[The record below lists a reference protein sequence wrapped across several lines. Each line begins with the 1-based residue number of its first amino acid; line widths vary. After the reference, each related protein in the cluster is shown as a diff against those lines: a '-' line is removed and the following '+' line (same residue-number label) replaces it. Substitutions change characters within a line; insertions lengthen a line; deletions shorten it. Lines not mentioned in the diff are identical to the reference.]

1 MRRDGRIALRFLKRI
16 IACGVLLLAWSL
28 GTLPVQAHWADQA
41 VAEIK
46 VQAAQ
51 ARIVLTFP
59 TSLAIFA
66 DDDRNGQLSA
76 QEVRKHRAELETFFG
91 QHIRLGD
98 GAEPGALAVEPVPTG
113 DIKPGPGTHSTLLLA
128 YHWVKIVQTLAI
140 PYDLFVPGVSPARC
154 IGTIV
159 FPDQVRHILFAPQR
173 QTLTPR
179 PGAIALL

>member
-1 MRRDGRIALRFLKRI
+1 MRPSGSIALRILKRI

-46 VQAAQ
+46 VEAAQ

-76 QEVRKHRAELETFFG
+76 QEVREHRAELETFFS
-91 QHIRLGD
+91 QHLRLAH
-98 GAEPGALAVEPVPTG
+98 GADAGALGVEPVPTG
-113 DIKPGPGTHSTLLLA
+113 DIKPGPGTPSRLLVD
-128 YHWVKIVQTLAI
+128 YHWVTL
-140 PYDLFVPGVSPARC
+140 VP
-154 IGTIV
+154 T
-159 FPDQVRHILFAPQR
+159 
-173 QTLTPR
+173 
-179 PGAIALL
+179 

>member
-1 MRRDGRIALRFLKRI
+1 MRGDGGIAPRILKRI
-16 IACGVLLLAWSL
+16 IACGALLLPWSL

-76 QEVRKHRAELETFFG
+76 QEVRKHRAELETFFR
-91 QHIRLGD
+91 QHFRLADGD
-98 GAEPGALAVEPVPTG
+98 EPGALAVEPAPSG
-113 DIKPGPGTHSTLLLA
+113 DIKP
-128 YHWVKIVQTLAI
+128 
-140 PYDLFVPGVSPARC
+140 R
-154 IGTIV
+154 
-159 FPDQVRHILFAPQR
+159 
-173 QTLTPR
+173 
-179 PGAIALL
+179 